1 MDITNSEQGMENTFD
16 QPIQVQ
22 SEASDEL
29 IQYEDF
35 FSSSNYNDEHEQAQ
49 SSENID
55 DNAAPV
61 INFDDTDDEPNGNE
75 NHQNDNH
82 NQINFEDDAAP
93 AEEDDIFKEEEAIEK
108 LKALGYDVK
117 KDEPQNAFEA
127 KQVQIQSID
136 QIISGLESYLG
147 YDDIELCKQK
157 AIEDLKAEYKK
168 TGREGLINTE
178 EFKLELEST
187 IQEYEYNPRLTKL
200 EANTIRNDINNYIN
214 QKKSE
219 KQGIVAEVERE
230 QAEKIK
236 QNRLSLQNKM
246 TSFANKNLFG
256 NKVNEDIVK
265 NSYKKIVSGD
275 FAKKINEDQE
285 LQAEFAIYLEL
296 KDRGLISSSGK
307 ATYGEGVAD
316 AVNALNGN
324 NVKTSVTPLDKT
336 VSRPGAG
343 NSIID
348 RIENEKFL
356 AHAPLSPEST
366 DERPLFY
373 PVLPDCHGKPDKKHF
388 Y

>member
-49 SSENID
+49 ASENID
-55 DNAAPV
+55 NNAAPV
-61 INFDDTDDEPNGNE
+61 INFDDTDDKPKGDE
-75 NHQNDNH
+75 NHQNNNP
-82 NQINFEDDAAP
+82 NQINFEDDTAS

-147 YDDIELCKQK
+147 YDDMELCKQK
-157 AIEDLKAEYKK
+157 AIEDLKADYKK

-219 KQGIVAEVERE
+219 KQGIVAEVEKE
-230 QAEKIK
+230 QADRIK

-256 NKVNEDIVK
+256 NKVDEDIVK

-307 ATYGEGVAD
+307 ATYKEGVAD
-316 AVNALNGN
+316 AVNAINGK
-324 NVKTSVTPLDKT
+324 NVKTSATPLDKT

-348 RIENEKFL
+348 RISKWGARTEVKSE
-356 AHAPLSPEST
+356 
-366 DERPLFY
+366 
-373 PVLPDCHGKPDKKHF
+373 GKK
-388 Y
+388 